1 MMNILLKTFKNNMF
15 YIFFF
20 IIILKSFDTF
30 YNTYSVLTSDYE
42 KRMTASYGFCQKESW
57 GFYSFVIKKYNL
69 DKKTIRIHNLEG
81 HVIIQSLFNIVKKE
95 MKENDN
101 KYLIIL
107 NFQSTNDQDIYDS
120 KVRNI
125 ENYNIEYRYNNCYL
139 MRLDD

>member
-1 MMNILLKTFKNNMF
+1 MIIFLKPFKSHMF

-20 IIILKSFDTF
+20 IIILKSFNTF

-57 GFYSFVIKKYNL
+57 GFYNYVIKKYNL
-69 DKKTIRIHNLEG
+69 EEKTIRIHNLG
-81 HVIIQSLFNIVKKE
+81 GYVIIQSLFNKVKKE

-107 NFQSTNDQDIYDS
+107 NFQSTNNEDIYDS

>member
-1 MMNILLKTFKNNMF
+1 MNSN
-15 YIFFF
+15 
-20 IIILKSFDTF
+20 
-30 YNTYSVLTSDYE
+30 
-42 KRMTASYGFCQKESW
+42 
-57 GFYSFVIKKYNL
+57 SFVLKIGVY
-69 DKKTIRIHNLEG
+69 
-81 HVIIQSLFNIVKKE
+81 VSIQNLFNKVKKE

-107 NFQSTNDQDIYDS
+107 NFQSTNNQDIYDS